1 MKKTP
6 KTKTK
11 NRTKT
16 NAAPNAADQ
25 RKWIRT
31 ALIGIGILLL
41 VAAGGTAAQF
51 LAASD
56 APETAA
62 DPSASSPV
70 AEGKRVTMIDLGA
83 KKCIPCKLM
92 APILEK
98 LEKAYAGRADIVF
111 IDVWEKPEQAKKYGI
126 RAIPTQIFFD
136 ADGKEVYRHTG
147 FMDEKTIVAKLSDMG
162 VKKP

>member
-1 MKKTP
+1 MKKAP

-11 NRTKT
+11 DQRKT
-16 NAAPNAADQ
+16 NANPKGAGRRN
-25 RKWIRT
+25 WIRT
-31 ALIGIGILLL
+31 AAVGIGILLL

-51 LAASD
+51 LATSD
-56 APETAA
+56 APENAG
-62 DPSASSPV
+62 DPSAAPI
-70 AEGKRVTMIDLGA
+70 AEGKRVAMIDLGA

-111 IDVWEKPEQAKKYGI
+111 IDVWESPEQAKKYGI

-147 FMDEKTIVAKLSDMG
+147 FMDEKTIVAKLSEMG
-162 VKKP
+162 VEKP

>member
-1 MKKTP
+1 MKKAS
-6 KTKTK
+6 KTK

-16 NAAPNAADQ
+16 NAAANADGQ

-31 ALIGIGILLL
+31 ALVGIGILLL
-41 VAAGGTAAQF
+41 LAAGGTAAQF
-51 LAASD
+51 LATSD

-62 DPSASSPV
+62 DPSASPV

-126 RAIPTQIFFD
+126 RAIPTQIFFV

-147 FMDEKTIVAKLSDMG
+147 FMDENTIVAKLSEMG